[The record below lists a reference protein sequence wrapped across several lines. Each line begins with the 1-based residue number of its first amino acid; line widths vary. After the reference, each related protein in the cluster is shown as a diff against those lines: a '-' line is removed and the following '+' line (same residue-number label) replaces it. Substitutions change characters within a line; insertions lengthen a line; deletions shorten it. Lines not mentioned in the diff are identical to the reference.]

1 MFPRALLSAV
11 LLVATASAADLTSVA
26 DGKADAAPV
35 LQQMIDAGT
44 GALVLPKGIYRLSQ
58 GLVIDLDKV
67 GRTSLLG
74 QGVARL
80 VMAASGPSVK
90 VVGTH
95 LQGSAAP
102 ESLKDNVW
110 DRQLMPVID
119 GVEIVGE
126 HAEADGIEAVGTHE
140 ITITRT
146 SIHHCR
152 HAVHLAERNRNVI
165 INACHFY
172 RNSGVG
178 VFYDNVNLHQS
189 NITGCHISYCYGGG
203 VVSRAGNVRN
213 VQISGCDIESN
224 MAPSVPPAADAPPA
238 AAVPPSS
245 NVLLD
250 STGGSIGE
258 VAITG
263 CTLQHSSKSP
273 DGANVRIIGAG
284 DDPSLE
290 RRTGGKFTREGNVT
304 IADNVFSDVQINV
317 DITDARGVTLTG
329 NTFWEGFQHDL
340 RLKNSSH
347 IVIANN
353 NFDRNPRYLVNGF
366 KAAENNGIV
375 IAACEDCTF
384 QGNIVSGVHRQRA
397 AVDLVDCTRFNI
409 AHNSVLDSDGVGI
422 RLENVRRSLIADN
435 IIRDDREGDQKSPAP
450 SLHILGGS
458 DNLIG
463 SNLLGNAK
471 KVE

>member
-1 MFPRALLSAV
+1 MFLRALFST
-11 LLVATASAADLTSVA
+11 LLVVSSVGAADLASVA

-35 LQQMIDAGT
+35 LQQMIDAGG
-44 GALVLPKGIYRLSQ
+44 GALVLPKGIYRLNQ

-80 VMAASGPSVK
+80 VMAGSGPAVK

-110 DRQLMPVID
+110 DRQLMPLID
-119 GVEIVGE
+119 GLEIVGE
-126 HAEADGIEAVGTHE
+126 HAEADGIEAIGTHE

-146 SIHHCR
+146 NIHHCR
-152 HAVHLAERNRNVI
+152 HAVHLVERNRNVI

-172 RNSGVG
+172 KNTGIG

-224 MAPSVPPAADAPPA
+224 MAADAPPA
-238 AAVPPSS
+238 A

-263 CTLQHSSKSP
+263 CTLQHSSKAP

-317 DITDARGVTLTG
+317 DITDARGVTITG

-347 IVIANN
+347 IVIASN

-366 KAAENNGIV
+366 NAAENNGIV
-375 IAACEDCTF
+375 IAGCDDCSF
-384 QGNIVSGVHRQRA
+384 QGNIISGVHRQRA
-397 AVDLVDCTRFNI
+397 AVDLVDCNRFNI

-422 RLENVRRSLIADN
+422 RLENVRRSLISDN
-435 IIRDDREGDQKSPAP
+435 IVRDDREGDQKSKEP
-450 SLHILGGS
+450 SLHIIGGS

>member
-1 MFPRALLSAV
+1 MCRMFLRSLLFSV
-11 LLVATASAADLTSVA
+11 IVVSFVRAADLASVA

-35 LQQMIDAGT
+35 IQQMIDAGG
-44 GALVLPKGIYRLSQ
+44 GALVLPKGVYRLSQ
-58 GLVIDLDKV
+58 SIVIDLDKV
-67 GRTSLLG
+67 GRTSLNG

-80 VMAASGPSVK
+80 VMAGSGAAVK

-102 ESLKDNVW
+102 DSLKDNVW
-110 DRQLMPVID
+110 DRQLMPLID
-119 GVEIVGE
+119 GLEIVGE
-126 HAEADGIEAVGTHE
+126 HAEADGIEAIGTHE

-146 SIHHCR
+146 TVHHCR
-152 HAVHLAERNRNVI
+152 HAVHLVERNRNVI
-165 INACHFY
+165 INACHLY
-172 RNSGVG
+172 KNSGIG

-189 NITGCHISYCYGGG
+189 NITGTHISYCAGGG

-224 MAPSVPPAADAPPA
+224 MAADAPPA
-238 AAVPPSS
+238 A

-273 DGANVRIIGAG
+273 GGANVRIIGAG

-317 DITDARGVTLTG
+317 DITDARGVTITG

-366 KAAENNGIV
+366 NAAENNGIL
-375 IAACEDCTF
+375 ISASEDCSF
-384 QGNIVSGVHRQRA
+384 QGNVVSGVHRQRA
-397 AVDLVDCTRFNI
+397 AVDLVDCSRFNI
-409 AHNSVLDSDGVGI
+409 AHNTILDSDGVGI

-435 IIRDDREGDQKSPAP
+435 IIRDDREGDLKSKEP
-450 SLHILGGS
+450 SLHIIGGS